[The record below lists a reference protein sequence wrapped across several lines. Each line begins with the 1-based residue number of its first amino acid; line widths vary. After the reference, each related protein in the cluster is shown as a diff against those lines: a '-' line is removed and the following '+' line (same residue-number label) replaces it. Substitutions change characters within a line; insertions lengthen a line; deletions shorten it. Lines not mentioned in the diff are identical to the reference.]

1 MASKQAKVAQRDA
14 SQKLTKKNLY
24 FQRLLLLRYLV
35 AFFFFFN
42 LYWLLA
48 ASLAGQ
54 WLRVVPLSLLLFSMG
69 PVSEFIRLYGHHAT
83 IDPKQLF
90 FTTWYLRLQAG
101 TMIILFLLTFF
112 GVTEVIFPYFT
123 SQSTE
128 YVRIVLWI
136 SGVFAWS
143 GVRKL
148 KKIFRNKDKH
158 WQWIREFEE
167 IERKG
172 D

>member
-54 WLRVVPLSLLLFSMG
+54 WLRVVPLSLLLFSM
-69 PVSEFIRLYGHHAT
+69 
-83 IDPKQLF
+83 
-90 FTTWYLRLQAG
+90 
-101 TMIILFLLTFF
+101 
-112 GVTEVIFPYFT
+112 
-123 SQSTE
+123 
-128 YVRIVLWI
+128 
-136 SGVFAWS
+136 
-143 GVRKL
+143 
-148 KKIFRNKDKH
+148 
-158 WQWIREFEE
+158 
-167 IERKG
+167 
-172 D
+172 

>member
-42 LYWLLA
+42 LNWLLA
-48 ASLAGQ
+48 
-54 WLRVVPLSLLLFSMG
+54 
-69 PVSEFIRLYGHHAT
+69 
-83 IDPKQLF
+83 
-90 FTTWYLRLQAG
+90 
-101 TMIILFLLTFF
+101 
-112 GVTEVIFPYFT
+112 
-123 SQSTE
+123 QSIE

-143 GVRKL
+143 GIRKL
-148 KKIFRNKDKH
+148 KKIFRNKDRH

>member
-1 MASKQAKVAQRDA
+1 
-14 SQKLTKKNLY
+14 
-24 FQRLLLLRYLV
+24 
-35 AFFFFFN
+35 
-42 LYWLLA
+42 
-48 ASLAGQ
+48 
-54 WLRVVPLSLLLFSMG
+54 MG
-69 PVSEFIRLYGHHAT
+69 AISEFIRLYGHHA
-83 IDPKQLF
+83 IIVPKQLF
-90 FTTWYLRLQAG
+90 LQLGIYAFKWG
-101 TMIILFLLTFF
+101 QWPFFLLTFWSDRSY
-112 GVTEVIFPYFT
+112 FPYFT

-143 GVRKL
+143 GIRKL
-148 KKIFRNKDKH
+148 KKIFRNKDRH

>member
-1 MASKQAKVAQRDA
+1 M
-14 SQKLTKKNLY
+14 
-24 FQRLLLLRYLV
+24 
-35 AFFFFFN
+35 
-42 LYWLLA
+42 
-48 ASLAGQ
+48 
-54 WLRVVPLSLLLFSMG
+54 
-69 PVSEFIRLYGHHAT
+69 
-83 IDPKQLF
+83 
-90 FTTWYLRLQAG
+90 G
-101 TMIILFLLTFF
+101 TMAILFLLTFF

-123 SQSTE
+123 SQSIE

-143 GVRKL
+143 GIRKL
-148 KKIFRNKDKH
+148 KKIFRNKDRH

>member
-69 PVSEFIRLYGHHAT
+69 AISEFIRLYGHHA
-83 IDPKQLF
+83 IIVPKQLF
-90 FTTWYLRLQAG
+90 FTTWYLRLQMG
-101 TMIILFLLTFF
+101 TMAILFLLTFF
-112 GVTEVIFPYFT
+112 WRDRSYFPLFHLAKYRVCSHSSLDKWCLCMEWYQKTEENF
-123 SQSTE
+123 SQ
-128 YVRIVLWI
+128 
-136 SGVFAWS
+136 
-143 GVRKL
+143 
-148 KKIFRNKDKH
+148 
-158 WQWIREFEE
+158 
-167 IERKG
+167 
-172 D
+172 